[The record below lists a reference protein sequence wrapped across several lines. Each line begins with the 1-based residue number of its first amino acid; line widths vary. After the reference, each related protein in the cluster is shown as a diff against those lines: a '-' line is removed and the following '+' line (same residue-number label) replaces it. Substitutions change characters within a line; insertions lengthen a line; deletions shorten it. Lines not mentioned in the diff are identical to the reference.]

1 MKLADNLI
9 GQTSNQ
15 KVQEIYDY
23 IDLKFQD
30 RGTILEFGTF
40 LGKVTYCLSIIQKK
54 KKIKNKIFTYDIF
67 IWNSLHKKKFPE
79 LNLKIGQCFMQK
91 TKSIVSNDSI
101 HFIKGDINKFIYSE
115 RSFIELVILDAPK
128 SFDEI
133 KDIIFKINNKLI
145 PGCSKIIFMD
155 FYLSSKYDTI
165 LFLYIL
171 KNYGKISFSQF
182 ENVFFELNKK
192 IDLDILNLNSIKK
205 CDYFLIE
212 NFLTKIENKSSL
224 IKLQLPMLL
233 LNYRLFG
240 FFSAIRKIFA
250 INEYLMFKKYV
261 FSKSFLKQFYIIF
274 PFIFVKMIYEKIK
287 NMFN

>member
-1 MKLADNLI
+1 
-9 GQTSNQ
+9 
-15 KVQEIYDY
+15 
-23 IDLKFQD
+23 
-30 RGTILEFGTF
+30 
-40 LGKVTYCLSIIQKK
+40 
-54 KKIKNKIFTYDIF
+54 
-67 IWNSLHKKKFPE
+67 
-79 LNLKIGQCFMQK
+79 MQK

-101 HFIKGDINKFIYSE
+101 HFVKGDINKFIYSE
-115 RSFIELVILDAPK
+115 RSLIELVILDAPK
-128 SFDEI
+128 SFDEM

-155 FYLSSKYDTI
+155 FYLPSKYDSI
-165 LFLYIL
+165 LFLYLL

-192 IDLDILNLNSIKK
+192 IDLDNLNLNLIKK
-205 CDYFLIE
+205 SDYLLIE

-240 FFSAIRKIFA
+240 FFSTIRKIFA
-250 INEYLMFKKYV
+250 INEHLMFKKYV

-274 PFIFVKMIYEKIK
+274 PFIFIKMIYEKIK

>member
-1 MKLADNLI
+1 MKLPDNLI